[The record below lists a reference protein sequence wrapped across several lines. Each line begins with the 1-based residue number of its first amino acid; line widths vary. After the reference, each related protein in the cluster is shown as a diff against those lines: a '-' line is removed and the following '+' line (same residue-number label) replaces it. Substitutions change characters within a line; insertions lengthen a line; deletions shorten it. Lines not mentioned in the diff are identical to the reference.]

1 VIDLAAVRHAAQV
14 TQVQLAERLGI
25 TQGQVSRTERQAD
38 VLLSTLVAYLRAL
51 GVEAE
56 LILTVP
62 GGEAVRHSLT
72 DSRKED

>member
-1 VIDLAAVRHAAQV
+1 MIDLATIRRAAGV

-56 LILTVP
+56 L
-62 GGEAVRHSLT
+62 
-72 DSRKED
+72 